1 MALDLESTQMV
12 RKLSKGICA
21 IGAIAARIRNRH
33 GKGSPRL
40 TDLSD
45 DQLKDIGVIRA
56 ELREHASRSWFWDV
70 S

>member
-12 RKLSKGICA
+12 RKLSKGIRAICA
-21 IGAIAARIRNRH
+21 IAVRIRNRR
-33 GKGSPRL
+33 GRRLPRL

-56 ELREHASRSWFWDV
+56 ELREHSSRSWFWDAN
-70 S
+70 